1 MREFFDTETSV
12 NNGIFFLETR
22 NEMGVGWLWI
32 FWPRNEVRLESYI
45 YLHILIDIYNSFP
58 HPLLK

>member
-12 NNGIFFLETR
+12 NNGIFFFLETR

-32 FWPRNEVRLESYI
+32 FWPRNEVRL
-45 YLHILIDIYNSFP
+45 LHTHIN
-58 HPLLK
+58 